1 MAKAARN
8 ILMRGIRGSLGN
20 FVFRQMR
27 DGSTWISVTPDFRH
41 RKFSK
46 GQKDHQ
52 SRFKEAAAYAR
63 HASKIH
69 PIYSKLTKGTTK
81 NAYNIAL
88 SDWFNPPVVHH
99 IERKDGWIRVDASD
113 NVMVTK
119 VLVNILDEEGKV
131 LEKGEAVR
139 KNPKTKWWE
148 YATHT
153 EGQIMAEAWDLAGN
167 RHKLVL

>member
-1 MAKAARN
+1 
-8 ILMRGIRGSLGN
+8 
-20 FVFRQMR
+20 
-27 DGSTWISVTPDFRH
+27 
-41 RKFSK
+41 
-46 GQKDHQ
+46 
-52 SRFKEAAAYAR
+52 
-63 HASKIH
+63 
-69 PIYSKLTKGTTK
+69 
-81 NAYNIAL
+81 
-88 SDWFNPPVVHH
+88 
-99 IERKDGWIRVDASD
+99 VDASD